1 MITREQALAF
11 LCEQP
16 AAFARAVGLPKLS
29 DELHNRW
36 MVWMTNS
43 KTDLTILAH
52 RGSFKTSAAALSMA
66 LLMLTRPRS
75 NIIFM
80 RKTEDD
86 VIEVLRLVR
95 MILEHPVACS
105 LAKILLG
112 QPLHIT
118 RADQHSITTSAYRA
132 MRGAPQLLGV
142 GIGGSLTGKHADYIF
157 TDDIVNIADLTS
169 PAERRHTVRIY
180 QELQNIRN
188 PGGRIV
194 NTATPWHPDD
204 AVHRM
209 PNPHKYSWRD
219 TNLLSADQV
228 RQLRASLDPATFSA
242 NYELKCLASS
252 ASPVQTPP
260 RFFEDLTLLRGGIV
274 HIDAAYG
281 GADGTALTVLRQADG
296 QILAHGRLWQ
306 QSIHTLIEEIRRIC
320 ETFAAAAVHIETN
333 ADKGWAA
340 QLLREAGLPVRAYH
354 ESLPKHLKIIGELH
368 RGWPIMMISS
378 QTDPDY
384 LAQVID
390 YSEDAAHDD
399 APDSLASA
407 LRVLHR
413 GRRFA

>member
-1 MITREQALAF
+1 MITREQALAL
-11 LCEQP
+11 LCDQP
-16 AAFARAVGLPKLS
+16 AAFAKAVGLPKLS

-36 MVWMTNS
+36 MVWMTSS

-52 RGSFKTSAAALSMA
+52 RGSYKTSAAAVSMA
-66 LLMLTRPRS
+66 LLMITRPRA

-95 MILEHPVACS
+95 MILEHPVA
-105 LAKILLG
+105 LFLTEILLG
-112 QPLHIT
+112 EPLRIL

-132 MRGAPQLLGV
+132 MRGSPQLLGV

-157 TDDIVNIADLTS
+157 TDDIVNIADLIS
-169 PAERRHTVRIY
+169 PAERHHTVRIY

-188 PGGRIV
+188 PGGRII

-209 PNPHKYSWRD
+209 PNPHKYSWRH
-219 TNLLSADQV
+219 TNLLSAEQV
-228 RQLRASLDPATFSA
+228 RSLRASLDPATFAA
-242 NYELKCLASS
+242 NYELECLASS
-252 ASPVQTPP
+252 DSPAQSPP
-260 RFFEDLTLLRGGIV
+260 RFFEDLSRLRGGII

-281 GADGTALTVLRQADG
+281 GADGTALTVLKEIDG
-296 QILAHGRLWQ
+296 QILVHGRLWQ
-306 QSIHTLIEEIRRIC
+306 RSIHALLGDIREIC
-320 ETFAAAAVHIETN
+320 EHFAAIAVHIETN

-378 QTDPDY
+378 QTDPEY

-390 YSEDAAHDD
+390 YSQDAAHDD
-399 APDSLASA
+399 APDSLASG